1 MTSQT
6 RKDSQIRRR
15 TFWQL
20 ALGSRKLSVSDEQI
34 AYFKEHPDE
43 IDELSAPLN
52 IHIIYLFVGVVVG
65 VLAVALAKYLKFSG
79 VLDGYSEQTAELIVD
94 VIFES
99 GVAFV
104 GAGVTAVVL
113 GILLNA
119 QQDNAANWREDIRAK
134 IREGEAN

>member
-1 MTSQT
+1 ME
-6 RKDSQIRRR
+6 KQIRRK

-20 ALGSRKLSVSDEQI
+20 ALGSRKLNVSEDQI

-52 IHIIYLFVGVVVG
+52 IHVIYLLVGVVLG
-65 VLAVALAKYLKFSG
+65 LAAIILSKYLKYSG
-79 VLDGYSEQTAELIVD
+79 VLDGFSEQFAENIIDIV
-94 VIFES
+94 FET
-99 GVAFV
+99 GNAFV

-119 QQDNAANWREDIRAK
+119 QQDNAAKWREEIRAQ
-134 IREGEAN
+134 IRKTEQQS

>member
-1 MTSQT
+1 ME
-6 RKDSQIRRR
+6 KQIRRK

-20 ALGSRKLSVSDEQI
+20 ALGSRKLNVSEDQI

-52 IHIIYLFVGVVVG
+52 IHVIYLLVGVVLG
-65 VLAVALAKYLKFSG
+65 LAAIILSKYLKYSG
-79 VLDGYSEQTAELIVD
+79 VLDGFSEQFVENIIDIV
-94 VIFES
+94 FET
-99 GVAFV
+99 GNAFV

-119 QQDNAANWREDIRAK
+119 QQDNAAKWREEIRAQ
-134 IREGEAN
+134 IRKTEQQS

>member
-1 MTSQT
+1 M
-6 RKDSQIRRR
+6 
-15 TFWQL
+15 
-20 ALGSRKLSVSDEQI
+20 SVTDEQI
-34 AYFKEHPDE
+34 TYFKNHPDE

-52 IHIIYLFVGVVVG
+52 IHIIYLIVGVVAG
-65 VLAVALAKYLKFSG
+65 VIVVALAKYLKFSG

-94 VIFES
+94 VIFET

-119 QQDNAANWREDIRAK
+119 QQDNAAKWREEIRQR
-134 IREGEAN
+134 IRQSEKQEAN